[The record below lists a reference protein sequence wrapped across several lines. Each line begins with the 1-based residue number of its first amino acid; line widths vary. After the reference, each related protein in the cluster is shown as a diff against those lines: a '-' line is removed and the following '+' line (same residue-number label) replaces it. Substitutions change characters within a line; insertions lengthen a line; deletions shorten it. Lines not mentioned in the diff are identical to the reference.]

1 MIGLNVIRLT
11 TSIKSGTYKRVST
24 KDTAL
29 LKTMT
34 CLFLTLAIR
43 EMYKCV
49 KFFSS
54 PSGNRTLFFVF
65 C

>member
-1 MIGLNVIRLT
+1 
-11 TSIKSGTYKRVST
+11 
-24 KDTAL
+24 
-29 LKTMT
+29 MT

-65 C
+65 CWWLDVIKDIRTAMAFEFDARDRG